1 MKKGNKRKNLMKLSG
16 LILFVIFVVLGT
28 VTATSGSLS
37 NSGAPEGT
45 NKREAVLKMLDP
57 TVKQDYVP
65 AGFFIHFDKN
75 SRIGEAAINKHLEF
89 FNKTDMDIVKIQ
101 YESSFPVL
109 SEIKEP
115 ADWKKM
121 PLYGKEFYAE
131 QLEVVKGLVEKMRD
145 DAIVIVTLYS
155 PFMCA
160 GHTTSDDIITEH
172 LKQDPES
179 VKVGMEI
186 ITESLTYFARE
197 CLKLGVDGFYLCTQ
211 GAESHRFEDPKI
223 FEKYIKHYDL
233 ALFNEIHDY
242 CNFNIL
248 HICDH
253 HGDYDNLETFKD
265 YPGHVVN
272 CSQKIGKEIVPTEK
286 LYETFNRPYM
296 GGLNKRGIIVDGTK
310 DQIEAKVKETLAN
323 APKKFMLGASCTLP
337 GNIDWSNIRT
347 SINMAHKYKK

>member
-1 MKKGNKRKNLMKLSG
+1 MNNEKRRKSIFKLSSLVLVIIIGFATIAATKG
-16 LILFVIFVVLGT
+16 LLLNGE
-28 VTATSGSLS
+28 L
-37 NSGAPEGT
+37 PEGP

-57 TVKQDYVP
+57 SVKQDYVP

-75 SRIGEAAINKHLEF
+75 SRIGDAAINKHLEF

-131 QLEVVKGLVEKMRD
+131 QLEVVEGLVKKMRD

-179 VKVGMEI
+179 VKAGMEI

-197 CLKLGVDGFYLCTQ
+197 CLKIGVDGFYLCTQ
-211 GAESHRFEDPKI
+211 GAESGRFDNPEI
-223 FEKYIKHYDL
+223 FEKYIKYYDL

-272 CSQKIGKEIVPTEK
+272 CSQKIGSEIVPTEK
-286 LYETFNRPYM
+286 LYETFNRPFM
-296 GGLNKRGIIVDGTK
+296 GGLKKRGIIVDGTK
-310 DQIEAKVKETLAN
+310 DQIEAKIKETLDN
-323 APKKFMLGASCTLP
+323 APEKFMLGASCTLP

-347 SINMAHKYKK
+347 SIDMAHKYKK

>member
-1 MKKGNKRKNLMKLSG
+1 MKKERNRKNFVKLSG
-16 LILFVIFVVLGT
+16 LILGIVLVAGT
-28 VTATSGSLS
+28 IAATKGSLS
-37 NSGAPEGT
+37 KSEFQQGI

-57 TVKQDYVP
+57 SVKQDYVP

-75 SRIGEAAINKHLEF
+75 SKWGQAAINKHLEF

-109 SEIKEP
+109 SEIKKP
-115 ADWKKM
+115 TDWKKM
-121 PLYGKEFYAE
+121 PLYGKDFYSK
-131 QLEVVKGLVEKMRD
+131 QLEVVKGLVEKMRN
-145 DAIVIVTLYS
+145 DAIIIVTLYS

-160 GHTTSDDIITEH
+160 GHTTSDEIITEH

-179 VKVGMEI
+179 VKAGLEI
-186 ITESLTYFARE
+186 ITKSLTLFARE

-211 GAESHRFEDPKI
+211 GAESHRFENQEI
-223 FEKYIKHYDL
+223 FKKYIKPFDL

-253 HGDYDNLETFKD
+253 HGDYDDLAVFKD

-272 CSQKIGKEIVPTEK
+272 CSSKIGTENIPMQK
-286 LYETFNRPYM
+286 LYETFNRPFM
-296 GGLNKRGIIVDGTK
+296 GGMNKRGIMVEGTK
-310 DQIEAKVKETLAN
+310 VQIEAKVKETLDN
-323 APKKFMLGASCTLP
+323 APEKFMLGASCTLP
-337 GNIDWSNIRT
+337 GNINWDNIRS
-347 SINMAHKYKK
+347 SIDMAHNYNK